1 MRRSPGQHRRKSP
14 RRAQKSGKI
23 RAAAPRK
30 KQKAPKIK
38 HLGGHDI
45 PIRGIET
52 IKPINTMTP
61 EELTELINSAVNQA
75 LAPIREQVNAAVAAK
90 NGTGQPAATGTGT
103 GEGTGTGQQQP
114 EKTPEQ
120 KAEEQMSQA
129 VQEYIKNPAGLSE
142 GRKV

>member
-1 MRRSPGQHRRKSP
+1 
-14 RRAQKSGKI
+14 
-23 RAAAPRK
+23 
-30 KQKAPKIK
+30 
-38 HLGGHDI
+38 
-45 PIRGIET
+45 
-52 IKPINTMTP
+52 MTP
-61 EELTELINSAVNQA
+61 EELTELINSAVDQA

-103 GEGTGTGQQQP
+103 GEGSGEGTGTGQQQP